1 MSERI
6 NIKGMWWK
14 GLGVVLF
21 LYVIVGGMMIPL
33 KPGILSIQPG
43 NAVNGDTVKL
53 EVTGYNTHFLSGG
66 DLRAWLKLDS
76 SHFIQAFQIQATGET
91 MCKAT
96 FAIPSSMASYTGV
109 QPLTLILDNEVDGYS
124 IQPNAIFLA
133 INDSL
138 STGEGWDSSIDE
150 PLHAMGQIRFPY
162 RNILHETIRNTFF
175 HIALWF
181 AMFLLLLAGLWHAVM
196 YLRQGLPQQDIQSAA
211 YHKVAILFGLLGI
224 ATGSVWAKF
233 TWNTFWTTDVKLN
246 MTAVAMLIYLA
257 YLILRNTIAD
267 EDKRARVSA
276 GYSIFAFI
284 ALIPLVFV
292 IPRLTDSL
300 HPGNGGNPALGGED
314 LDNTLRLFFYPS
326 ILALTLLGN
335 WMATLLI
342 RYEKIREKMFYH
354 S

>member
-1 MSERI
+1 MAERI
-6 NIKGMWWK
+6 KIKGMWWK
-14 GLGVVLF
+14 SLGVILF
-21 LYVIVGGMMIPL
+21 LYVIIGGMTIPL
-33 KPGILSIQPG
+33 RSGILSVHPG
-43 NAVNGDTVKL
+43 RAVNGDTVEL

-66 DLRAWLKLDS
+66 KLRAWLKLDS
-76 SHFIQAFQIQATGET
+76 SHFTQALRVEATAENK
-91 MCKAT
+91 CLAT
-96 FAIPSSMASYTGV
+96 FAIPADMSSYAGV
-109 QPLTLILDNEVDGYS
+109 QSLTLLFDNEVDGYS
-124 IQPNAIFLA
+124 IQPNAVFLT
-133 INDSL
+133 IQDSL
-138 STGEGWDSSIDE
+138 SASTGWDSSIGTE
-150 PLHAMGQIRFPY
+150 LHTTDQVRFPY

-196 YLRQGLPQQDIQSAA
+196 YLRHGLPAQDIQSAA

-257 YLILRNTIAD
+257 YLILRNTITD

-276 GYSIFAFI
+276 GYSIFAFV

-335 WMATLLI
+335 WMVTLLI
-342 RYEKIREKMFYH
+342 RYEKLREKIFYQ